1 MEELVQNIKML
12 IPDKETSYIFSI
24 SAYPSK
30 RGSSYYNK
38 VFKKKNINCIYIPLL
53 IKTYNHFKK
62 FLNFLKNG
70 IVKVKGI
77 SISMPLKS
85 YAARL
90 ADYQH
95 ISVKLSNN
103 ANTLIYK
110 KKKFYAY
117 NCDYIA
123 GKKIF
128 KKNKFDNFV
137 ILGAG
142 SLALSF
148 VSLFKGKKI
157 FILNRTKK
165 NIQKIIRRYKNVD
178 ELSRENSTEL
188 NNICIINATPKYNH
202 KELLKLVNKKNVKYI
217 CDCIIE
223 KKSKLEAL
231 SKKYSIRY
239 TDGYYFYKIQRYY
252 QRRIYLNGKI

>member
-1 MEELVQNIKML
+1 MQ
-12 IPDKETSYIFSI
+12 IPDKDTTYFFSI
-24 SAYPSK
+24 SSNPSK
-30 RGSSYYNK
+30 RGSLYYNK
-38 VFKKKNINCIYIPLL
+38 IFHEKDKNYIYIPLS
-53 IKTYNHFKK
+53 IKTYSNLKK
-62 FLNFLKNG
+62 FLNFLKIG
-70 IVKVKGI
+70 IFRVGGI

-85 YAARL
+85 YAAEF
-90 ADYQH
+90 ADYKH

-123 GKKIF
+123 AKKIF
-128 KKNKFDNFV
+128 KNNKFNNFV

-148 VSLFKGKKI
+148 ISLFKGKKI

-165 NIQKIIRRYKNVD
+165 SIQRIMHKYRNVK
-178 ELSRENSTEL
+178 ELSKNNSHNLE
-188 NNICIINATPKYNH
+188 NICIINATPKYNH
-202 KELLKLVNKKNVKYI
+202 KKLLKLLDKKKVKYI

-223 KKSKLEAL
+223 KKSKLKL
-231 SKKYSIRY
+231 FSKKYSIRY
-239 TDGYYFYKIQRYY
+239 TDGNYFYETQRFY
-252 QRRIYLNGKI
+252 QRKIYLNEKI